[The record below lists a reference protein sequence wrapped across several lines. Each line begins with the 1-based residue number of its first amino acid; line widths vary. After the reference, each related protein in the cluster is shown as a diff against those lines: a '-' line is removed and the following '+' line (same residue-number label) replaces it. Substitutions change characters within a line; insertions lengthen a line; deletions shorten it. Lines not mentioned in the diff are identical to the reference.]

1 MTKVSQAIS
10 GEIVLQKL
18 IDTLMRTA
26 IEQAGAER
34 GLLILLHGGE
44 PRIEAEA
51 TTVADAL
58 LVKVNELPVTPMAL
72 PESVL
77 HFVLRVRENV
87 ILEDAAAEP
96 SFAEDPYIRD
106 RKARSILCLPLITQ
120 GKLIGVLYLEN
131 NLAARIFSAARN
143 SVLKM
148 LASQAATALE
158 NSPVVQ
164 RSSATGVENPALTRR

>member
-1 MTKVSQAIS
+1 
-10 GEIVLQKL
+10 L

-58 LVKVNELPVTPMAL
+58 LVEVNEQPVTPMAL

-96 SFAEDPYIRD
+96 SFAEDPYIRE

-131 NLAARIFSAARN
+131 NLATRIFSAARN

-158 NSPVVQ
+158 NSRLYSEVQ
-164 RSSATGVENPALTRR
+164 QRELKIRRLLD